1 MFCRSNQCHVANPLS
16 VHHLCSSCMRS
27 CIYLA
32 TTKEQARKTG
42 FLFGCR
48 CVCQKE
54 VAQNRRPKIKLVHC
68 YKRKG
73 NAMTTMSTLK
83 LTAAQKPT
91 QMSPV
96 QQRRNKLAKRLWEQ
110 MELAKAQQTGTQ
122 YTATKFRTITDNE
135 TGLRKQVETSK
146 RVKAWWFVADNG
158 KLSLSVRYG
167 TKVLELAKG
176 KHAVEVGAEK
186 DLVGVLDVIK
196 TAVLAG
202 ELDTAIENA
211 ANKLRDGFGG

>member
-1 MFCRSNQCHVANPLS
+1 
-16 VHHLCSSCMRS
+16 
-27 CIYLA
+27 
-32 TTKEQARKTG
+32 
-42 FLFGCR
+42 
-48 CVCQKE
+48 
-54 VAQNRRPKIKLVHC
+54 
-68 YKRKG
+68 
-73 NAMTTMSTLK
+73 MTTMSTLK
-83 LTAAQKPT
+83 LTAAQIPT
-91 QMSPV
+91 QMSPI

-110 MELAKAQQTGTQ
+110 MELAKAQQAGTQ
-122 YTATKFRTITDNE
+122 FVATKFRTITDNE
-135 TGLRKQVETSK
+135 TGLRKQVETNK
-146 RVKAWWFVADNG
+146 RVKAWWFVAENG

-167 TKVLELAKG
+167 TKVLELARG

>member
-1 MFCRSNQCHVANPLS
+1 
-16 VHHLCSSCMRS
+16 
-27 CIYLA
+27 
-32 TTKEQARKTG
+32 
-42 FLFGCR
+42 
-48 CVCQKE
+48 
-54 VAQNRRPKIKLVHC
+54 
-68 YKRKG
+68 
-73 NAMTTMSTLK
+73 MTTMSTLK
-83 LTAAQKPT
+83 LTTAHKPT

-110 MELAKAQQTGTQ
+110 MELAKAQQAGTQ
-122 YTATKFRTITDNE
+122 YIATKFRSITDNE
-135 TGLRKQVETSK
+135 TGLRKQVETNK

-186 DLVGVLDVIK
+186 DLVGVLTVIK
-196 TAVLAG
+196 AAVLAG